1 MRKMDGDGLSA
12 KKPREW
18 NDVGLLVKQ
27 RESWADAVNAALE
40 KAGRPERVD
49 HRSLKD
55 QGIDR
60 LPEPKKG
67 VAATAMKRK
76 GFLEDPERFKLVR
89 KIKLLNDAIPFLRA
103 MQRQGHVQHYGMNS
117 GWWDK
122 TRFAMSR
129 IHTKAKQVVKGA
141 WQKLVESRRD
151 KGPQI
156 ER

>member
-1 MRKMDGDGLSA
+1 MDLEHAIAEAQTVVELFGTQMVRA
-12 KKPREW
+12 PH
-18 NDVGLLVKQ
+18 
-27 RESWADAVNAALE
+27 AA
-40 KAGRPERVD
+40 
-49 HRSLKD
+49 
-55 QGIDR
+55 
-60 LPEPKKG
+60 G
-67 VAATAMKRK
+67 V
-76 GFLEDPERFKLVR
+76 VQ
-89 KIKLLNDAIPFLRA
+89 LLNDAIPFLRA